1 MKKCLR
7 RHVHHFRP
15 SRWSRHSYLRP
26 RTRCGRY
33 FYVAVALIINGT
45 FRGTNAVWLGDRI
58 TPFDLQIRNGILV
71 ARYAEGGHG
80 EPMVTTPTIQRAKFL
95 ILKDAQLESIAPLE
109 EGEQVVEGWVTTGH
123 EVRSFR
129 PCLQGVLNNKDFQG
143 QICPG

>member
-15 SRWSRHSYLRP
+15 LQWSRYSYLRP

-45 FRGTNAVWLGDRI
+45 FWGTNAVWLGDRI

-95 ILKDAQLESIAPLE
+95 ILKDAQLESIAPLKKVSRLLKA
-109 EGEQVVEGWVTTGH
+109 GSPLAMKSGRLG
-123 EVRSFR
+123 RAFR
-129 PCLQGVLNNKDFQG
+129 EC
-143 QICPG
+143 